1 MVWTTDLP
9 DPSLPVCPEHGVPER
24 HVVYEPLDL
33 ALHPP
38 VPELHLAQ
46 LIGAHDRVSLT
57 AWMMDLD

>member
-1 MVWTTDLP
+1 MR
-9 DPSLPVCPEHGVPER
+9 PEHGVPEG

-46 LIGAHDRVSLT
+46 LVRAHDRVTLT
-57 AWMMDLD
+57 GYRYRFYVNILN